1 MTNLPTT
8 VWLAYQGFAVK
19 AAPERIRPA
28 GDEEHLSISGWLDG
42 ITEAKQHFLR
52 EPNKGYLDVT
62 KDTDLIPGTDFG
74 QQIPEDQRPE
84 PARRV
89 RCKTSHYPHRCDE
102 PVPAELLP
110 PEPVGPA
117 PVLEQSGEGALAKDM
132 DAPMSE
138 NDPQPEV
145 DEE

>member
-42 ITEAKQHFLR
+42 VTEAKRHFLR

-89 RCKTSHYPHRCDE
+89 RCKTSHYPHRGDE
-102 PVPAELLP
+102 PVPAEPLP
-110 PEPVGPA
+110 
-117 PVLEQSGEGALAKDM
+117 LNQ
-132 DAPMSE
+132 
-138 NDPQPEV
+138 
-145 DEE
+145 